1 MVYMF
6 YRWNHLVSSRSR
18 FSSSCRFL
26 GCSRTF
32 WGFRHSFLNRHRKR
46 ILLHSRTVSPVF
58 CSRRQDGNLSVSA
71 VTLIRHFNR
80 NGCTQ

>member
-58 CSRRQDGNLSVSA
+58 CSGGKMVICLYLRSRLSGIS
-71 VTLIRHFNR
+71 NR